1 MDDEQRAILKSHL
14 KTTEKVPPQ
23 HRLEAVEM
31 GLATH
36 LGLYQQEGN
45 SEGASLYR
53 PLVELVRKAK
63 NVAELEALIVE
74 APPSFLG
81 PKGRAFASAET
92 EPVVQENAQGLVG
105 GPKKPV
111 IGGTVG
117 RTELQR

>member
-1 MDDEQRAILKSHL
+1 MGNEPREILRHHL
-14 KTTEKVPPQ
+14 ATTEAVPAEY
-23 HRLEAVEM
+23 RLEAVEM

-63 NVAELEALIVE
+63 NVADLEALIVE

-81 PKGRAFASAET
+81 PKAVHLPA
-92 EPVVQENAQGLVG
+92 
-105 GPKKPV
+105 PKLSPSFKKM
-111 IGGTVG
+111 
-117 RTELQR
+117 LKDL